1 MDVRASASLLAFP
14 RVGFVVPR
22 YKRSAVLRNRLKRRL
37 REIVR
42 LDMLT
47 MLESLPPCDV
57 VIRAFPPAYERDFAS
72 LRAEVRQAF
81 QRLQRGGFPGG
92 LPGGPS
98 GGHSAARTVAGQP
111 ASDAPVANGPEGT

>member
-1 MDVRASASLLAFP
+1 MRTASLDVRASASLLAFP

-22 YKRSAVLRNRLKRRL
+22 YKHSAVLRNRLKRRL

-57 VIRAFPPAYERDFAS
+57 VLRAFPSAYARDFDA
-72 LRAEVRQAF
+72 LRADVRQAF
-81 QRLQRGGFPGG
+81 SRLQRGGWP
-92 LPGGPS
+92 
-98 GGHSAARTVAGQP
+98 QP
-111 ASDAPVANGPEGT
+111 DAPTADSPGAPAPEDT